1 MPADSSGGFDM
12 AADEERV
19 GCSLESSLGA
29 GLAATIFVGS
39 ALGNLI
45 VESVES
51 VETDWER
58 FLSPKIVLIYSFTLK
73 KKIFKKKKKNKRQVF
88 NIPLLLIFKEL
99 TLEIQ

>member
-1 MPADSSGGFDM
+1 MPADSSDGFDM

-45 VESVES
+45 VESVE
-51 VETDWER
+51 TDWER
-58 FLSPKIVLIYSFTLK
+58 FLSPKRVLIYSFTLK

-88 NIPLLLIFKEL
+88 NIPLLLILKEL